1 MNYFISSSSYGH
13 SIMQKRKAIRLNPLF
28 IRHILSFIRQ
38 FGYSIHL
45 ETFYHAKKEGYP
57 PDSSFYPS
65 HFEFYPP
72 VWTFYPLRA
81 ILSRKKRKAIRQI
94 PLFIRHILSFIHQ
107 FGHSIHLETFYH
119 AKKEGYPPDSSFYP
133 SHFEFYPPVWA
144 FYPLRDILSRKKGRL
159 SARFLFLSVT
169 F

>member
-13 SIMQKRKAIRLNPLF
+13 SDCAEHGYHAKKEGYPLVPLF

-38 FGYSIHL
+38 FGHSIHL
-45 ETFYHAKKEGYP
+45 EPFYHAEKEGYP
-57 PDSSFYPS
+57 LDSSFYPS

-81 ILSRKKRKAIRQI
+81 ILSPKKR
-94 PLFIRHILSFIHQ
+94 
-107 FGHSIHLETFYH
+107 
-119 AKKEGYPPDSSFYP
+119 
-133 SHFEFYPPVWA
+133 
-144 FYPLRDILSRKKGRL
+144 RL